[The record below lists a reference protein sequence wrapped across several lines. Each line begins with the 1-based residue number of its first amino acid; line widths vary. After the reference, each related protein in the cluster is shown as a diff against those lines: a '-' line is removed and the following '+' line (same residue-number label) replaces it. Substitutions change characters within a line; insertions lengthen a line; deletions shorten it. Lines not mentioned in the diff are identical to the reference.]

1 MWLAQWPLGLCSKDS
16 PSPGRPSPTPAAN
29 QGGPSVPG
37 PAHWPSGARVR
48 LPTGPAGQGTLNLST
63 AASHGPPVP
72 DMHPGLAQS
81 GTVKGTRWDKE
92 SRNPSGGRTDLG
104 SKDGSTAVE
113 RNATRARA
121 NSGQREMMF
130 FPQTEEK
137 ISWYLKRALKKSYSV
152 GTRKSK
158 TSPSA
163 EPVWAQLKGHAG
175 TDTGMQAR
183 QPGTETR
190 VIFQPNTALTLQR
203 QTWRTKAT
211 TRRLFRGRSCVVHG
225 AVRRKSERTALSRE
239 TFLPSFARRYTRCNV
254 KTCSLQIMNPDI
266 WVF

>member
-1 MWLAQWPLGLCSKDS
+1 MVKVRHCYLPYILMSCNFFKRIGETLFKFLGTPGIIVTWAQYWLRPWRFANCGDTNEPL
-16 PSPGRPSPTPAAN
+16 
-29 QGGPSVPG
+29 
-37 PAHWPSGARVR
+37 
-48 LPTGPAGQGTLNLST
+48 
-63 AASHGPPVP
+63 
-72 DMHPGLAQS
+72 
-81 GTVKGTRWDKE
+81 
-92 SRNPSGGRTDLG
+92 
-104 SKDGSTAVE
+104 E
-113 RNATRARA
+113 RY
-121 NSGQREMMF
+121 
-130 FPQTEEK
+130 
-137 ISWYLKRALKKSYSV
+137 IV